1 MLVLVTY
8 DVGGTDQNS
17 GQRRLRHIAETCE
30 NYGLRVQKSVFEC
43 NVNPAQWER
52 LKATLL
58 DIYEPETDSLRF
70 YFLGSNWQRRVEH
83 HGVSDAPDM
92 EAALI
97 L

>member
-8 DVGGTDQNS
+8 DVGDVKTG
-17 GQRRLRHIAETCE
+17 GQQRLRHIAETCL

-43 NVNPAQWER
+43 QIDPAAWER

-58 DIYEPETDSLRF
+58 DIYEPEKDSLRF
-70 YFLGSNWQRRVEH
+70 YFLGSNWERRVEH
-83 HGVSDAPDM
+83 YGVCDAPNLQ
-92 EAALI
+92 EPLI

>member
-8 DVGGTDQNS
+8 DVNTTHQS
-17 GQRRLRHIAETCE
+17 GQKRLRHIAEACE

-43 NVNPAQWER
+43 RVDPAEWER

-58 DIYEPETDSLRF
+58 DLYHAETDSLRF
-70 YFLGSNWQRRVEH
+70 YFLGSNWKNRVEH
-83 HGVSDAPDM
+83 HGVCDAPDIDG
-92 EAALI
+92 ALI

>member
-8 DVGGTDQNS
+8 DVGEIKLGGQN
-17 GQRRLRHIAETCE
+17 RLRHIAEACM

-43 NVNPAQWER
+43 NVEPAEWER

-58 DIYEPETDSLRF
+58 DIYMPEKDSLRF
-70 YFLGSNWQRRVEH
+70 YFLGSNWKRRVEH

-92 EAALI
+92 EAPLI

>member
-8 DVGGTDQNS
+8 DVETVEAD

-43 NVNPAQWER
+43 RVNPAEWER

-58 DIYEPETDSLRF
+58 KMYDAEKDSLRF
-70 YFLGSNWQRRVEH
+70 YFLGSNWERRVEH
-83 HGVSDAPDM
+83 YGVCDAPDIDGT
-92 EAALI
+92 LI
-97 L
+97 I